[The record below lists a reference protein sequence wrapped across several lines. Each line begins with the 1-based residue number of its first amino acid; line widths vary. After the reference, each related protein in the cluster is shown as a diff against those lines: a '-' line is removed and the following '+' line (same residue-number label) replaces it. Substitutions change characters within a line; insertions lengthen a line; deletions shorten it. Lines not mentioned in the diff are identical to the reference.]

1 MLIPITKEIFKKY
14 LLYPKYKS
22 HLDKP
27 LQHLMNDYCFYC
39 PYCSGEMCESDDIKL
54 ENGGNLDVA
63 VRNCDVPNKQLRTFL
78 AGDKP

>member
-1 MLIPITKEIFKKY
+1 MLIPITKEILKKY

-27 LQHLMNDYCFYC
+27 LQHLMEDYCFYC

-54 ENGGNLDVA
+54 EDGGASDTE
-63 VRNCDVPNKQLRTFL
+63 VRNCDIPDKQLRAFL
-78 AGDKP
+78 VGDKQ